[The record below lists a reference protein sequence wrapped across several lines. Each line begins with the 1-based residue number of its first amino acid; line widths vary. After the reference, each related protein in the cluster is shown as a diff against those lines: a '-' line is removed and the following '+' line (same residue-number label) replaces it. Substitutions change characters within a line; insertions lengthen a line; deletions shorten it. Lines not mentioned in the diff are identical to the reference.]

1 MQSARFI
8 HAIGVVL
15 GSLIAP
21 AHGAGVAVFKEQPF
35 HADSSAV
42 PVVYSEI
49 LPSGL
54 GSGSIR
60 LLIGGREVVYQ
71 EHKYAGHV
79 DIPPFPATI
88 RSEHEKASL
97 RYQYDELKKFHDRF
111 TKCAKILQ
119 PYVDSFARAVSRV
132 DSGEVLMDGS
142 WLTPAQL
149 TAMLQRERE
158 VAAQVQMQKTGREA
172 AAQKNMT
179 EAEVFEKSQR
189 GKGLEKFKDEW
200 LPAAQAR
207 QLQEALK
214 EIRFKSVY
222 DARFKVVQALSDG
235 AFVSVLEGRCE
246 AQLDLHNIF
255 IYSDPWHVAEGEVAT
270 GHLFW
275 CDAETYLPPEGG
287 SQTVHAFCLDEDA
300 ALQRVRHRL
309 LGEPDTASGKTAPPP
324 EVTDSAKPKLPAVL
338 EGADGTGSG
347 FFVGNEGYFVTSTH
361 AIKGATRLQVYY
373 QDKTYEADVVKMD
386 ARLDLA
392 VLKVP
397 LAIEGFTIEEAG
409 AAPGDDVLA
418 LGFPVALLQD
428 LAVKVT
434 KGVISSSRG
443 MHNDD
448 RHYQLDAA
456 IQPGSSG
463 GPVCN
468 AGGHLVGVTAAR
480 MEESATGATPPNV
493 NHALKA
499 REVIALL
506 KSVSV
511 PHQIIAGEAATT
523 RSESPVQRATRKTA
537 LVIRR

>member
-1 MQSARFI
+1 MKSARFI

-15 GSLIAP
+15 GSLIAS
-21 AHGAGVAVFKEQPF
+21 AHGAGIAVFKEQPF

-49 LPSGL
+49 IPSGL

-60 LLIGGREVVYQ
+60 LLIGGREVVYEQ
-71 EHKYAGHV
+71 HKCAGHV
-79 DIPPFPATI
+79 DIPTFPTTI

-97 RYQYDELKKFHDRF
+97 RYQYDELKRFNDRF
-111 TKCAKILQ
+111 TKSSKVLQ
-119 PYVDSFARAVSRV
+119 PYVDSFAKAVSRV
-132 DSGEVLMDGS
+132 ESGEVLIDGS
-142 WLTPAQL
+142 WLTAAQH

-158 VAAQVQMQKTGREA
+158 VAAQVQNQMAEREA
-172 AAQKNMT
+172 AAEKAMA
-179 EAEVFEKSQR
+179 EAAAFEKSQR
-189 GKGLEKFKDEW
+189 AKGLEKFNDEW

-214 EIRFKSVY
+214 EVRFKSVY
-222 DARFKVVQALSDG
+222 DARFKVVQAFSDG
-235 AFVSVLEGRCE
+235 AFVSVLGGRCE

-275 CDAETYLPPEGG
+275 CDAETYQRPEGG
-287 SQTVHAFCLDEDA
+287 SQIIHAFCLDENA

-324 EVTDSAKPKLPAVL
+324 VVTESSMPKLPAVL
-338 EGADGTGSG
+338 KGADGTGSG
-347 FFVGNEGYFVTSTH
+347 FFVGNEGYFVTSAH
-361 AIKGATRLQVYY
+361 AIKGARRLQIYY
-373 QDKTYEADVVKMD
+373 QDKAHEADVVKMD

-397 LAIEGFTIEEAG
+397 LTIEGFTIEEAG
-409 AAPGDDVLA
+409 AALGDDVCA

-443 MHNDD
+443 MNNDD
-448 RHYQLDAA
+448 RHYQLDAP

-468 AGGHLVGVTAAR
+468 AEGHLVGVTATK
-480 MEESATGATPPNV
+480 MEESATGTTPPNM
-493 NHALKA
+493 NYALKA

-511 PHQIIAGEAATT
+511 PHQIIAAEAAST
-523 RSESPVQRATRKTA
+523 RPESPIQRATQKTA